1 MKIQN
6 LTYLRRSALAEIR
19 IPDLGDFDEVEV
31 VELHVAEGDRIEE
44 GDPILTLE
52 TEKAAMDVPSPFAG
66 VVEKISVGPGDSVSQ
81 GDLISIVSTE
91 SLPDQK
97 NEPKTEEK
105 EAKQAIEESDDVSV
119 SESVKSKHDYDLIV
133 VGAGPGGYAAA
144 FRASDLGLKV
154 GLVDRNS
161 DLGGVCLNVGC
172 IPSKAFLHAAKI
184 LDDSKEA
191 EVSGIVFKE
200 PEIDLSKMKEWKN
213 NIIGGLTGG
222 LSGLAQQRGVDVV
235 HGTAKFSSKNE
246 IEVNHE
252 SDSQRISSD
261 QFIIA
266 VGSEPAELSFLPD
279 DPRIIDSTGALE
291 PDQIPKN
298 ILIIGGGIIGLEMA
312 TIYSALGSEVTIVEL
327 TKQLMPG
334 TDPDL
339 VRPLEKIL
347 NKKCKKIMKSSQV
360 TSASASDEGISV
372 SFKKDGEEFS
382 EMFQNVLVAVGR
394 KSNGS
399 LLGLNEI
406 GVNVDERGIINVD
419 KQFRTTVES
428 IFAIGDV
435 IGDPM
440 LAHKA
445 SHEGKIAAEVAA
457 GHKSTNDIRCIPS
470 VAYTDPEVA
479 WVGFSEEECKAKG
492 IDYGKG
498 IFPWSASGRSLTI
511 GRSEG
516 MTKLIF
522 NNSTKKIVGGGIVG
536 PNAGDLISEIA
547 LAIEMDC
554 DVSDIAL
561 TVHPHPTLSETVG
574 MAAEVFEGTV
584 TDLYVKPRN

>member
-1 MKIQN
+1 M
-6 LTYLRRSALAEIR
+6 AEIR

-44 GDPILTLE
+44 GDPVLTLE

-66 VVEKISVGPGDSVSQ
+66 VVDKISVGPGDSVSQ
-81 GDLISIVSTE
+81 GDLISIVS
-91 SLPDQK
+91 
-97 NEPKTEEK
+97 
-105 EAKQAIEESDDVSV
+105 
-119 SESVKSKHDYDLIV
+119 SESKSNEEDESNTEKKETEQTIQETEDPSESSQSEHDYDLIV

-154 GLVDRNS
+154 GLVERNS

-200 PEIDLSKMKEWKN
+200 PEINLSKMKEWKN

-222 LSGLAQQRGVDVV
+222 LSGLAKQRGVDVI

-252 SDSQRISSD
+252 SDSRRISSD

-291 PDQIPKN
+291 PNQIPN
-298 ILIIGGGIIGLEMA
+298 DILIIGGGIIGLEMA

-339 VRPLEKIL
+339 VRPLERIL
-347 NKKCKKIMKSSQV
+347 NKKCKKIMKSTQV
-360 TSASASDEGISV
+360 NSASASDEGISV
-372 SFKKDGEEFS
+372 SFKKDDEEFS
-382 EMFQNVLVAVGR
+382 EIFQNVLVAVGR

-406 GVNVDERGIINVD
+406 GVNVDERGIIDVD
-419 KQFRTTVES
+419 MQFRTTVES

-492 IDYGKG
+492 LDYGKG

-511 GRSEG
+511 GRNEG

>member
-1 MKIQN
+1 MRIQN
-6 LTYLRRSALAEIR
+6 LTYPRRSALAEIR

-44 GDPILTLE
+44 GDPVLTLE
-52 TEKAAMDVPSPFAG
+52 TEKAAMDVPSPFTG

-81 GDLISIVSTE
+81 GDLISIVSSE
-91 SLPDQK
+91 SKP
-97 NEPKTEEK
+97 NEEDESKTEEK
-105 EAKQAIEESDDVSV
+105 ETEQAIQESEDP
-119 SESVKSKHDYDLIV
+119 SESSQSEHDYDLIV

-154 GLVDRNS
+154 GLVERNS

-200 PEIDLSKMKEWKN
+200 PEINLSKMKEWKN

-222 LSGLAQQRGVDVV
+222 LSGLAKQRGVDVI

-246 IEVNHE
+246 IEINHE
-252 SDSQRISSD
+252 SDSRRISSN

-291 PDQIPKN
+291 PDQIPN
-298 ILIIGGGIIGLEMA
+298 DILIIGGGIIGLEMA

-339 VRPLEKIL
+339 VRPLERIL

-360 TSASASDEGISV
+360 ISASASDEGISV
-372 SFKKDGEEFS
+372 SFKKDDEEFS
-382 EMFQNVLVAVGR
+382 EIFQNILVAVGR

-419 KQFRTTVES
+419 KQFRTNVES

-492 IDYGKG
+492 LDYGKG

-511 GRSEG
+511 GRNEG

>member
-1 MKIQN
+1 M
-6 LTYLRRSALAEIR
+6 AEIR

-31 VELHVAEGDRIEE
+31 VELHVTEGDRIKE

-81 GDLISIVSTE
+81 GDLISIVSSQSKPNE
-91 SLPDQK
+91 EDQS
-97 NEPKTEEK
+97 NTEEK
-105 EAKQAIEESDDVSV
+105 ETEQAIQESEDP
-119 SESVKSKHDYDLIV
+119 SESSQSENDYDLIV
-133 VGAGPGGYAAA
+133 LGAGPGGYAAA

-154 GLVDRNS
+154 GLVERNS

-200 PEIDLSKMKEWKN
+200 PEINLSKMKEWKN

-222 LSGLAQQRGVDVV
+222 LSGLAKQRGVDVI

-252 SDSQRISSD
+252 SDSRRISSN

-291 PDQIPKN
+291 PDQIPN
-298 ILIIGGGIIGLEMA
+298 DILIIGGGIIGLEMA

-339 VRPLEKIL
+339 VRPLERIL
-347 NKKCKKIMKSSQV
+347 NKKCKKIMKSSRV
-360 TSASASDEGISV
+360 ISASASDEGISV
-372 SFKKDGEEFS
+372 SFKNDDEEFS
-382 EMFQNVLVAVGR
+382 EIFQNILVAVGR

-419 KQFRTTVES
+419 KQFRTNVES

-492 IDYGKG
+492 LDYGKG

-511 GRSEG
+511 GRNEG

>member
-44 GDPILTLE
+44 GDPVLTLE

-81 GDLISIVSTE
+81 GDLISIVSSE
-91 SLPDQK
+91 SKP
-97 NEPKTEEK
+97 NEEDESNTEEK
-105 EAKQAIEESDDVSV
+105 ETEQPIQESEDT
-119 SESVKSKHDYDLIV
+119 SESSKFKHDYDLIV

-154 GLVDRNS
+154 GLVERNS

-200 PEIDLSKMKEWKN
+200 PEINLSKMKEWKN

-222 LSGLAQQRGVDVV
+222 LSGLAKQRGVDVI

-252 SDSQRISSD
+252 SDSRRISSN

-291 PDQIPKN
+291 PDQIPN
-298 ILIIGGGIIGLEMA
+298 DILIIGGGIIGLEMA

-339 VRPLEKIL
+339 VRPLERIL

-360 TSASASDEGISV
+360 ISASASDEGISV
-372 SFKKDGEEFS
+372 SFKKDDEEFS
-382 EMFQNVLVAVGR
+382 EIFQNILVAVGR

-419 KQFRTTVES
+419 KQFRTNVES

-492 IDYGKG
+492 LDYGKG

-511 GRSEG
+511 GRNEG

-522 NNSTKKIVGGGIVG
+522 NDSTKKIVGGGIVG

>member
-1 MKIQN
+1 M
-6 LTYLRRSALAEIR
+6 AEIR

-44 GDPILTLE
+44 GDPVLTLE

-66 VVEKISVGPGDSVSQ
+66 VVDKISVGPGDSVSQ
-81 GDLISIVSTE
+81 GDLISIVS
-91 SLPDQK
+91 
-97 NEPKTEEK
+97 
-105 EAKQAIEESDDVSV
+105 
-119 SESVKSKHDYDLIV
+119 SESKSNEEDESNTEKKETEQTIQETEDPSESSQSEHDYDLIV

-154 GLVDRNS
+154 GLVERNS

-200 PEIDLSKMKEWKN
+200 PEINLSKMKEWKN

-222 LSGLAQQRGVDVV
+222 LSGLAKQRGVDVI

-252 SDSQRISSD
+252 SDSRRISSD

-291 PDQIPKN
+291 PNQIPN
-298 ILIIGGGIIGLEMA
+298 DILIIGGGIIGLEMA

-347 NKKCKKIMKSSQV
+347 NKKCKKIMKSTQV

-372 SFKKDGEEFS
+372 SFKKDDEEFS
-382 EMFQNVLVAVGR
+382 EIFQNVLVAVGR

-399 LLGLNEI
+399 LLGLDEI
-406 GVNVDERGIINVD
+406 GVNVDERGIIDVD

-457 GHKSTNDIRCIPS
+457 GNKSTNDIRCIPS

-492 IDYGKG
+492 LDYGKG

-511 GRSEG
+511 GRNEG

>member
-1 MKIQN
+1 MRIQN
-6 LTYLRRSALAEIR
+6 LTYPRRSALAEIR

-44 GDPILTLE
+44 GDPVLTLE

-81 GDLISIVSTE
+81 GDLISIVSSE
-91 SLPDQK
+91 SKP
-97 NEPKTEEK
+97 NEEDESNTEEK
-105 EAKQAIEESDDVSV
+105 ETEQPIQESEDT
-119 SESVKSKHDYDLIV
+119 SESSQFKHDYDLIV

-154 GLVDRNS
+154 GLVERNS

-200 PEIDLSKMKEWKN
+200 PEINLSKMKEWKN
-213 NIIGGLTGG
+213 NIIDGLTGG
-222 LSGLAQQRGVDVV
+222 LSGLAKQRGVDVI

-252 SDSQRISSD
+252 SDSRSISSD

-291 PDQIPKN
+291 PDQIPN
-298 ILIIGGGIIGLEMA
+298 DILIIGGGIIGLEMA

-339 VRPLEKIL
+339 VRPLERIL

-360 TSASASDEGISV
+360 ISASASDEGISV
-372 SFKKDGEEFS
+372 SFKKDDEEFS
-382 EMFQNVLVAVGR
+382 EIFQNILVAVGR

-419 KQFRTTVES
+419 KQFRTNVES

-492 IDYGKG
+492 LDYGKG

-511 GRSEG
+511 GRNEG

>member
-1 MKIQN
+1 MRIQN
-6 LTYLRRSALAEIR
+6 LTYPRRSALAEIR

-44 GDPILTLE
+44 GDPVLTLE

-81 GDLISIVSTE
+81 GDLISIVSSE
-91 SLPDQK
+91 SKP
-97 NEPKTEEK
+97 NEEDESNTEEK
-105 EAKQAIEESDDVSV
+105 ETEQPIQESEDT
-119 SESVKSKHDYDLIV
+119 SESSKFKHDYDLIV

-154 GLVDRNS
+154 GLVERNS

-200 PEIDLSKMKEWKN
+200 PEINLSKMKEWKN

-222 LSGLAQQRGVDVV
+222 LSGLAKQRGVDVI

-252 SDSQRISSD
+252 SDSRRISSN

-291 PDQIPKN
+291 PDQIPN
-298 ILIIGGGIIGLEMA
+298 DILIIGGGIIGLEMA

-339 VRPLEKIL
+339 VRPLERIL

-360 TSASASDEGISV
+360 ISASASDEGISV
-372 SFKKDGEEFS
+372 SFKKDDEEFS
-382 EMFQNVLVAVGR
+382 EIFQNVLVAVGR

-399 LLGLNEI
+399 LLGLDEI

-492 IDYGKG
+492 LDYGKG

-511 GRSEG
+511 GRNEG

>member
-1 MKIQN
+1 M
-6 LTYLRRSALAEIR
+6 TEIR

-133 VGAGPGGYAAA
+133 LGAGPGGYAAA

>member
-1 MKIQN
+1 M
-6 LTYLRRSALAEIR
+6 AEIR

-44 GDPILTLE
+44 GDPVLTLE

-81 GDLISIVSTE
+81 GDLISIVSSE
-91 SLPDQK
+91 SKP
-97 NEPKTEEK
+97 NEEDESNTEEK
-105 EAKQAIEESDDVSV
+105 ETEQAIQKIVDP
-119 SESVKSKHDYDLIV
+119 SESSKFKHDYDLIV

-154 GLVDRNS
+154 GLVERNS

-200 PEIDLSKMKEWKN
+200 PEINLSKMKEWKN

-222 LSGLAQQRGVDVV
+222 LSGLAKQRGVDVI

-252 SDSQRISSD
+252 SDSRRISSN

-291 PDQIPKN
+291 PDQIPN
-298 ILIIGGGIIGLEMA
+298 DILIIGGGIIGLEMA

-339 VRPLEKIL
+339 VRPLERIL

-360 TSASASDEGISV
+360 ISASASDEGISV
-372 SFKKDGEEFS
+372 SFKKDDEEFS
-382 EMFQNVLVAVGR
+382 EIFQNVLVAVGR

-399 LLGLNEI
+399 LLGLDEI

-492 IDYGKG
+492 LDYGKG

-511 GRSEG
+511 GRNEG

>member
-1 MKIQN
+1 M
-6 LTYLRRSALAEIR
+6 TEIR

-44 GDPILTLE
+44 GDPVLTLE

-200 PEIDLSKMKEWKN
+200 PEIDLSKMKEWKT
-213 NIIGGLTGG
+213 NIIEGLTGG

-419 KQFRTTVES
+419 KQFRTNVES

-492 IDYGKG
+492 LDYGKG

-511 GRSEG
+511 GRNEG

>member
-1 MKIQN
+1 M
-6 LTYLRRSALAEIR
+6 TEIR

-154 GLVDRNS
+154 GLVDRNL

-428 IFAIGDV
+428 IYAIGDV

-511 GRSEG
+511 GRNEG

>member
-1 MKIQN
+1 M
-6 LTYLRRSALAEIR
+6 TEIR

-213 NIIGGLTGG
+213 NIIEGLTGG

-428 IFAIGDV
+428 IYAIGDV

-511 GRSEG
+511 GRNEG

>member
-1 MKIQN
+1 MRIQN

-44 GDPILTLE
+44 GDPVLTLE

-81 GDLISIVSTE
+81 GDLISIVSSE
-91 SLPDQK
+91 SKPNEEDQS
-97 NEPKTEEK
+97 NTEEK
-105 EAKQAIEESDDVSV
+105 ETEQAIQENEDP
-119 SESVKSKHDYDLIV
+119 SESSQSENDYDLIV
-133 VGAGPGGYAAA
+133 LGAGPGGYAAA

-154 GLVDRNS
+154 GLVERNS

-200 PEIDLSKMKEWKN
+200 PEINLSKMKEWKN

-222 LSGLAQQRGVDVV
+222 LSGLAKQRGVDVI

-252 SDSQRISSD
+252 SDSRRISSD

-291 PDQIPKN
+291 PDQIPN
-298 ILIIGGGIIGLEMA
+298 DILIIGGGIIGLEMA

-339 VRPLEKIL
+339 VRPLERIL

-360 TSASASDEGISV
+360 ISASASDEGISV
-372 SFKKDGEEFS
+372 SFKKDDEEFS
-382 EMFQNVLVAVGR
+382 EIFQNILVAVGR

-419 KQFRTTVES
+419 KQFRTNVES

-492 IDYGKG
+492 LDYGKG

-511 GRSEG
+511 GRNEG

>member
-44 GDPILTLE
+44 GDPVLTLE

-81 GDLISIVSTE
+81 GDLISIVSSE
-91 SLPDQK
+91 SKP
-97 NEPKTEEK
+97 NEEDESNTEEK
-105 EAKQAIEESDDVSV
+105 ETEQPIQESEDT
-119 SESVKSKHDYDLIV
+119 SESSKFKHDYDLIV

-154 GLVDRNS
+154 GLVERNS

-200 PEIDLSKMKEWKN
+200 PEINLSKMKEWKN

-222 LSGLAQQRGVDVV
+222 LSGLAKQRGVDVI

-252 SDSQRISSD
+252 SDSRRISSN

-291 PDQIPKN
+291 PDQIPN
-298 ILIIGGGIIGLEMA
+298 DILIIGGGIIGLEMA

-339 VRPLEKIL
+339 VRPLERIL

-360 TSASASDEGISV
+360 ISASASDEGISV
-372 SFKKDGEEFS
+372 SFKKDDEEFS
-382 EMFQNVLVAVGR
+382 EIFQNILVAVGR

-406 GVNVDERGIINVD
+406 GVNVDERGIINID
-419 KQFRTTVES
+419 KQFRTNVES

-435 IGDPM
+435 VGDPM

-492 IDYGKG
+492 LDYGKG

-511 GRSEG
+511 GRNEG

>member
-1 MKIQN
+1 M
-6 LTYLRRSALAEIR
+6 TEIR

-91 SLPDQK
+91 SLTDQK

-213 NIIGGLTGG
+213 NIIEGLTGG

-428 IFAIGDV
+428 IYAIGDV

-511 GRSEG
+511 GRNEG

>member
-1 MKIQN
+1 M
-6 LTYLRRSALAEIR
+6 TEIR

-213 NIIGGLTGG
+213 NIIEGLTGG

-372 SFKKDGEEFS
+372 SFKKDGEEYS

-428 IFAIGDV
+428 IYAIGDV

>member
-1 MKIQN
+1 M
-6 LTYLRRSALAEIR
+6 AEIR

-31 VELHVAEGDRIEE
+31 VELHVTEGDRIKE

-81 GDLISIVSTE
+81 GDLISIVSSE
-91 SLPDQK
+91 SKP
-97 NEPKTEEK
+97 NEEDESNNEEK
-105 EAKQAIEESDDVSV
+105 ETEQAIEESHDASKSSQ
-119 SESVKSKHDYDLIV
+119 SEHDYDLIV
-133 VGAGPGGYAAA
+133 LGAGPGGYAAA

-154 GLVDRNS
+154 GLVERNS

-200 PEIDLSKMKEWKN
+200 PEINLSKMKEWKN

-222 LSGLAQQRGVDVV
+222 LSGLAKQRGVDVI

-252 SDSQRISSD
+252 SDSRSISSD

-291 PDQIPKN
+291 PDQIPN
-298 ILIIGGGIIGLEMA
+298 DILIIGGGIIGLEMA

-339 VRPLEKIL
+339 VRPLERIL

-360 TSASASDEGISV
+360 ISASASDEGISV
-372 SFKKDGEEFS
+372 SFKKDDEEFS
-382 EMFQNVLVAVGR
+382 EIFQNILVAVGR

-419 KQFRTTVES
+419 KQFRTNVES

-492 IDYGKG
+492 LDYGKG

-511 GRSEG
+511 GRNEG

-522 NNSTKKIVGGGIVG
+522 NDSTKKIVGGGIVG

>member
-6 LTYLRRSALAEIR
+6 LTYPRRSALAEIR

-44 GDPILTLE
+44 GDPVLTLE

-81 GDLISIVSTE
+81 GDLISIVSSE
-91 SLPDQK
+91 SKP
-97 NEPKTEEK
+97 NEEDESNTEEK
-105 EAKQAIEESDDVSV
+105 ETEQPIQESEDT
-119 SESVKSKHDYDLIV
+119 SESSKFKHDYDLIV

-154 GLVDRNS
+154 GLVERNS

-200 PEIDLSKMKEWKN
+200 PEINLSKMKEWKN

-222 LSGLAQQRGVDVV
+222 LSGLAKQRGVDVI

-252 SDSQRISSD
+252 SDSRRISSN

-291 PDQIPKN
+291 PDQIPN
-298 ILIIGGGIIGLEMA
+298 DILIIGGGIIGLEMA

-339 VRPLEKIL
+339 VRPLERIL

-360 TSASASDEGISV
+360 ISASASDEGISV
-372 SFKKDGEEFS
+372 SFKKDDEEFS
-382 EMFQNVLVAVGR
+382 EIFQNILVAVGR

-419 KQFRTTVES
+419 KQFRTNVES

-492 IDYGKG
+492 LDYGKG

-511 GRSEG
+511 GRNEG

>member
-1 MKIQN
+1 M
-6 LTYLRRSALAEIR
+6 TEIR

-97 NEPKTEEK
+97 NEPKAEEK
-105 EAKQAIEESDDVSV
+105 EAKQAIEESGDVSV

-161 DLGGVCLNVGC
+161 GLGGVCLNVGC

-191 EVSGIVFKE
+191 EVSGILFKE

-266 VGSEPAELSFLPD
+266 VGSEPAKLSFLPD

-511 GRSEG
+511 GRNEG

>member
-1 MKIQN
+1 M
-6 LTYLRRSALAEIR
+6 AEIR

-31 VELHVAEGDRIEE
+31 VELHVAQGDRIEE
-44 GDPILTLE
+44 GDPVLTLE

-66 VVEKISVGPGDSVSQ
+66 VVDKISVGPGDSVSQ
-81 GDLISIVSTE
+81 GDLISIVSSE
-91 SLPDQK
+91 SKP
-97 NEPKTEEK
+97 NEEDESNTEEK
-105 EAKQAIEESDDVSV
+105 ETEQPIQESEDT
-119 SESVKSKHDYDLIV
+119 SESSKFKHDYDLIV

-154 GLVDRNS
+154 GLVERNS

-184 LDDSKEA
+184 LDDSKDA

-200 PEIDLSKMKEWKN
+200 PEINLSKMKEWKN

-222 LSGLAQQRGVDVV
+222 LSGLAKQRGVDVI

-252 SDSQRISSD
+252 SDSQRISSN

-291 PDQIPKN
+291 PDQIPSD

-360 TSASASDEGISV
+360 ISAIASDEGISV
-372 SFKKDGEEFS
+372 SFKKDDEEFS
-382 EMFQNVLVAVGR
+382 EIFQNVLVAVGR

-419 KQFRTTVES
+419 KQFRTNVES

-492 IDYGKG
+492 LDYGKG

-511 GRSEG
+511 GRNEG

>member
-1 MKIQN
+1 MRIQN

-44 GDPILTLE
+44 GDPVLTLE

-81 GDLISIVSTE
+81 GDLISIVSSE
-91 SLPDQK
+91 SKP
-97 NEPKTEEK
+97 NEEDESNTEEK
-105 EAKQAIEESDDVSV
+105 ETEQPIQESEDT
-119 SESVKSKHDYDLIV
+119 SESSKFEHDYDLIV

-154 GLVDRNS
+154 GLVERNS

-200 PEIDLSKMKEWKN
+200 PEINLSKMKEWKN
-213 NIIGGLTGG
+213 NIIDGLTGG
-222 LSGLAQQRGVDVV
+222 LSGLAKQRGVDVI

-252 SDSQRISSD
+252 SDSRRISSN

-291 PDQIPKN
+291 PDQIPN
-298 ILIIGGGIIGLEMA
+298 DILIIGGGIIGLEMA

-339 VRPLEKIL
+339 VRPLERIL

-360 TSASASDEGISV
+360 ISASASDEGISV
-372 SFKKDGEEFS
+372 SFKKDDEEFS
-382 EMFQNVLVAVGR
+382 EIFQNILVAVGR

-419 KQFRTTVES
+419 KQFRTNVES

-492 IDYGKG
+492 LDYGKG

-511 GRSEG
+511 GRNEG

>member
-1 MKIQN
+1 MRIQN

-44 GDPILTLE
+44 GDPVLTLE

-81 GDLISIVSTE
+81 GDLISIVSSE
-91 SLPDQK
+91 SKPNEEDQS
-97 NEPKTEEK
+97 NTEEK
-105 EAKQAIEESDDVSV
+105 ETEQAIQKNEDP
-119 SESVKSKHDYDLIV
+119 SESSQSENDYDLIV
-133 VGAGPGGYAAA
+133 LGAGPGGYAAA

-154 GLVDRNS
+154 GLVERNS

-200 PEIDLSKMKEWKN
+200 PEINLSKMKEWKN

-222 LSGLAQQRGVDVV
+222 LSGLAKQRGVDVI

-252 SDSQRISSD
+252 SDSRSISSD

-291 PDQIPKN
+291 PDQIPN
-298 ILIIGGGIIGLEMA
+298 DILIIGGGIIGLEMA

-339 VRPLEKIL
+339 VRPLERIL

-360 TSASASDEGISV
+360 ISASASDEGISV
-372 SFKKDGEEFS
+372 SFKKDDEEFS
-382 EMFQNVLVAVGR
+382 EIFQNILVAVGR

-419 KQFRTTVES
+419 KQFRTNVES

-492 IDYGKG
+492 LDYGKG

-511 GRSEG
+511 GRNEG

>member
-1 MKIQN
+1 M
-6 LTYLRRSALAEIR
+6 TEIR

-105 EAKQAIEESDDVSV
+105 EAKQAIEESGDVSV

-191 EVSGIVFKE
+191 EVSGILFKE
-200 PEIDLSKMKEWKN
+200 PKIDLSKMKEWKN

-266 VGSEPAELSFLPD
+266 VGSEPAKLSFLPD

-511 GRSEG
+511 GRNEG